1 MAEPTAGAPELT
13 VVVPAFNEQES
24 ILPMYE
30 RLVAALGPEVAG
42 LEVLFVDDG
51 SRDATW
57 QRVSELAARDPRVR
71 GIRFARNFGHQ
82 AALTAGVDA
91 AAGRAVVIIDADL
104 QDPPEVIPE
113 MIARWREGYEVVYG
127 QREVR
132 EGESAFKKATAAAF
146 YRLLR
151 RITNVEIPVDTGDFR
166 LMGPRAVAAFRAL
179 PERNRFIR
187 GLVSWIGFP
196 QIAVRYRRHA
206 RHAGETKYPLRK
218 MVRFAL
224 DGITSFSFLPL
235 RLATWRGV
243 AAVLPLHRG
252 RDRAQ
257 GAGHQL
263 AGLHLDD
270 GRDPV
275 PGRRPA
281 GDDRGPRRVRGAD
294 LRRGQ
299 AAAALPGRRQHR
311 RQIAGDAAAAAGV
324 VTRSAKAGGSHPL
337 LRPVPRPPPI
347 APGFLTG
354 HGDDDGRCFLIA
366 CRGIIPPTRR
376 RFEVSGAEA
385 EAEAGH

>member
-1 MAEPTAGAPELT
+1 MAEPTVGAPELT

-30 RLVAALGPEVAG
+30 RLVAALEPHVAG

-51 SRDATW
+51 SRDDTW
-57 QRVSELAARDPRVR
+57 QRISELAARDPRVR

-91 AAGRAVVIIDADL
+91 ASGRAVVIIDADL
-104 QDPPEVIPE
+104 QDPPEVIPD

-127 QREVR
+127 QREQR
-132 EGESAFKKATAAAF
+132 EGETAFKKATAAAF

-166 LMGPRAVAAFRAL
+166 LMGPRAVAAFRSL

-206 RHAGETKYPLRK
+206 RQAGETKYPLRR

-235 RLATWRGV
+235 RLATWLGFAVSLLSFLYIMVVIVLKVLGINWPGYTSMMASILFLGGV
-243 AAVLPLHRG
+243 QLVMIGVLGEYVARIFDEVKRRPLYLVG
-252 RDRAQ
+252 EST
-257 GAGHQL
+257 
-263 AGLHLDD
+263 D
-270 GRDPV
+270 GRV
-275 PGRRPA
+275 
-281 GDDRGPRRVRGAD
+281 
-294 LRRGQ
+294 
-299 AAAALPGRRQHR
+299 
-311 RQIAGDAAAAAGV
+311 GV
-324 VTRSAKAGGSHPL
+324 T
-337 LRPVPRPPPI
+337 PPE
-347 APGFLTG
+347 
-354 HGDDDGRCFLIA
+354 R
-366 CRGIIPPTRR
+366 
-376 RFEVSGAEA
+376 
-385 EAEAGH
+385 

>member
-1 MAEPTAGAPELT
+1 
-13 VVVPAFNEQES
+13 
-24 ILPMYE
+24 
-30 RLVAALGPEVAG
+30 
-42 LEVLFVDDG
+42 VLFVDDG

-91 AAGRAVVIIDADL
+91 ASGRAVVIIDADL

-127 QREVR
+127 QREQR
-132 EGESAFKKATAAAF
+132 EGETAFKKATASAF

-166 LMGPRAVAAFRAL
+166 LMGPRAVAAFRSL

-206 RHAGETKYPLRK
+206 RQAGETKYPLRR

-235 RLATWRGV
+235 RLATWLGFAVSLLSFLYIVLVIVLKLLAINWPGYTSMMASILFLGGV
-243 AAVLPLHRG
+243 QLVMIGVLGEYVARIFDEVKRRPLYLVG
-252 RDRAQ
+252 EST
-257 GAGHQL
+257 
-263 AGLHLDD
+263 D
-270 GRDPV
+270 GRSPV
-275 PGRRPA
+275 TPP
-281 GDDRGPRRVRGAD
+281 
-294 LRRGQ
+294 
-299 AAAALPGRRQHR
+299 
-311 RQIAGDAAAAAGV
+311 
-324 VTRSAKAGGSHPL
+324 
-337 LRPVPRPPPI
+337 LRPV
-347 APGFLTG
+347 T
-354 HGDDDGRCFLIA
+354 
-366 CRGIIPPTRR
+366 
-376 RFEVSGAEA
+376 
-385 EAEAGH
+385 

>member
-1 MAEPTAGAPELT
+1 MAEPTAGAQELT

-30 RLVAALGPEVAG
+30 RLVAALEPHLAG

-71 GIRFARNFGHQ
+71 GVRFARNFGHQ

-91 AAGRAVVIIDADL
+91 ASGRAVVIIDADL

-127 QREVR
+127 QREQR
-132 EGESAFKKATAAAF
+132 EGETAFKKATAAAF

-166 LMGPRAVAAFRAL
+166 LMGPRAVAAFRSL

-196 QIAVRYRRHA
+196 QVAVRYRRHA
-206 RHAGETKYPLRK
+206 RLAGETKYPLRR
-218 MVRFAL
+218 MMRFAL

-235 RLATWRGV
+235 RLATWLGFAVSVLSFLYIVVVMVLKLLGINWPGYTSMMASILFLGGV
-243 AAVLPLHRG
+243 QLVMIGVLGEYVARIF
-252 RDRAQ
+252 DE
-257 GAGHQL
+257 
-263 AGLHLDD
+263 
-270 GRDPV
+270 V
-275 PGRRPA
+275 KRRPLYLV
-281 GDDRGPRRVRGAD
+281 GESTDGSV
-294 LRRGQ
+294 
-299 AAAALPGRRQHR
+299 
-311 RQIAGDAAAAAGV
+311 GV
-324 VTRSAKAGGSHPL
+324 T
-337 LRPVPRPPPI
+337 PPER
-347 APGFLTG
+347 
-354 HGDDDGRCFLIA
+354 H
-366 CRGIIPPTRR
+366 
-376 RFEVSGAEA
+376 SS
-385 EAEAGH
+385 